1 MSKESKKDEA
11 KPKDS
16 SVDLSGQIIGNVKER
31 TLRKGKHKHNWPNP
45 AEIQSSGRRK
55 PLMLL

>member
-16 SVDLSGQIIGNVKER
+16 SVDLSGQIIGKVEER
-31 TLRKGKHKHNWPNP
+31 TLRKRKAD
-45 AEIQSSGRRK
+45 AEV
-55 PLMLL
+55 P

>member
-31 TLRKGKHKHNWPNP
+31 TLRKR
-45 AEIQSSGRRK
+45 ERK
-55 PLMLL
+55 PEVD